1 MSVGTFQGG
10 GRDGTTLFLHR
21 HRGAWKILFCWR
33 AVNPA
38 PVEYAAGCGGGDGDA
53 AAAGKTAHGGC
64 IDAALVRLADTRAAY
79 AEVAAP
85 QDLFERHEKRR
96 RGQEGLRPAGV
107 DAHLLEVIVGRPVRD
122 PPVLLPRACMTR
134 QLRRST
140 QICAADIEERS
151 ADGVWFDNGG
161 A

>member
-1 MSVGTFQGG
+1 MSVGTFRGG
-10 GRDGTTLFLHR
+10 GRDGSALFLHR
-21 HRGAWKILFCWR
+21 HRGASNILFCWR

-38 PVEYAAGCGGGDGDA
+38 PVGYAAGCGGGDGDA

-64 IDAALVRLADTRAAY
+64 INAALVRSADTRAAY

-107 DAHLLEVIVGRPVRD
+107 DAHLLEVIVRD